1 MIGKQPLHLPEW
13 ASRISTYLRTYM
25 TTISY
30 SDFRRNLAKF
40 LNSVEEDCEEIVI
53 HRSKG
58 RSTVVLSLDE
68 YLSLKETAYLLSTPR
83 NRKHLEKSLKEASED
98 DAVTIAL

>member
-1 MIGKQPLHLPEW
+1 
-13 ASRISTYLRTYM
+13 M

-40 LNSVEEDCEEIVI
+40 LSLVEENCEEVVI

-58 RSTVVLSLDE
+58 RKAVVVSLDE
-68 YLSLKETAYLLSTPR
+68 YCSLQETAHLLATPA
-83 NRKHLEKSLKEASED
+83 NRKHLEKSLADVRNGKV
-98 DAVTIAL
+98 VTVNL